1 MDEKAIYQER
11 IEKVVDSLKKTE
23 MDALLLNRTCNIA
36 YLTGAVNS
44 CSWVFISKKGE
55 RVALVLDADEDVYKE
70 ESILTDVRTF
80 RDHDPLHLF
89 RTVMKEMGLTHS
101 KLGLE
106 LGRPGLPHH
115 TLDMLRIAFPPSVQF
130 VNGEKILEEIRATK
144 SDEEVE
150 AIKKAVII
158 TELGMETAIRT
169 IKPGISES
177 DVELE
182 AEYAMRK
189 AGGRIPVINYV
200 SSGKRSLMAHHTPSA
215 KKIEEGNVVTLDIHG
230 GFKGYCADL
239 ARTVVCGKV
248 REEVKEAYRCLIRA
262 QEDAIR
268 LCRKGERMFEVK
280 KVFYQKL
287 SEGKNSKFLMGP
299 VLHGVGIMNSE
310 MPYFQFPYHEK
321 GCPEVLEKNM
331 VLALSN
337 LGLYSKEGWGVRIED
352 TYLVTEKEPVY
363 LTHYTKALLSV
374 GE

>member
-1 MDEKAIYQER
+1 MGEKGIYQER
-11 IEKVVDSLKKTE
+11 IEKAVDSLKRTD

-70 ESILTDVRTF
+70 ESILTDVRSF

-89 RTVMKEMGLTHS
+89 RKVMKEMGLTHS

-130 VNGEKILEEIRATK
+130 VNGEKILEEIRVSK

-150 AIKKAVII
+150 AIKKAVEI
-158 TELGMETAIRT
+158 TELGMETAVKT

-189 AGGRIPVINYV
+189 AGGRIPVINSV
-200 SSGKRSLMAHHTPSA
+200 SSGNDLSWPIIRLRPKESKKGMWLPWIFMEDLRVIARTWHGPSYAGRSGKDKRSLWMSHPGRGGCDPFVQ
-215 KKIEEGNVVTLDIHG
+215 EG
-230 GFKGYCADL
+230 
-239 ARTVVCGKV
+239 
-248 REEVKEAYRCLIRA
+248 
-262 QEDAIR
+262 
-268 LCRKGERMFEVK
+268 
-280 KVFYQKL
+280 
-287 SEGKNSKFLMGP
+287 
-299 VLHGVGIMNSE
+299 
-310 MPYFQFPYHEK
+310 
-321 GCPEVLEKNM
+321 
-331 VLALSN
+331 
-337 LGLYSKEGWGVRIED
+337 
-352 TYLVTEKEPVY
+352 
-363 LTHYTKALLSV
+363 
-374 GE
+374 